1 MKAPKFIFI
10 IIFTLGLFPEMNHF
24 CFAQEDV
31 TMQASAIV
39 GAAIGLYDIVTAPLA
54 AKSHNQQ
61 FSTFGLNFSRD
72 VLVSRSNRSATY
84 APRQSVKA
92 RKSPALALLISLFAT
107 GIPTGLGLI
116 YLEKEK
122 HETAAVAI
130 LSIGAVMGPS
140 TGHLYAKKYRRG
152 FLTAGLRLIMWSL
165 FIKKVTEIEYS

>member
-39 GAAIGLYDIVTAPLA
+39 GTAIGLYDIVTAPLA

-72 VLVSRSNRSATY
+72 ALVNHANRSA
-84 APRQSVKA
+84 AFSPRQSVRG
-92 RKSPALALLISLFAT
+92 RKSPTLALLISLFAT
-107 GIPTGLGLI
+107 GIPTGLGLL

-122 HETAAVAI
+122 YETSAVTI
-130 LSIGAVMGPS
+130 LSIGAVMVQVPATSMQKNSAEGSSQP
-140 TGHLYAKKYRRG
+140 A
-152 FLTAGLRLIMWSL
+152 
-165 FIKKVTEIEYS
+165 